1 MCGILN
7 KKAPEQSE
15 TIVKFYSAIS
25 KFFAENLKNI
35 AILT

>member
-15 TIVKFYSAIS
+15 AIVKIYSVIS
-25 KFFAENLKNI
+25 KFFSENFNNI

>member
-7 KKAPEQSE
+7 KKATVESKA
-15 TIVKFYSAIS
+15 IVRIYSVIS
-25 KFFAENLKNI
+25 KIFTDNFKSI

>member
-7 KKAPEQSE
+7 KKAPVQSK
-15 TIVKFYSAIS
+15 TIVKIYSVIS
-25 KFFAENLKNI
+25 KIFTDNFKSI

>member
-7 KKAPEQSE
+7 KKAPVQSKAM
-15 TIVKFYSAIS
+15 VKIYSVIS
-25 KFFAENLKNI
+25 KIFTDNFKSI

>member
-7 KKAPEQSE
+7 KKAPEQSDA
-15 TIVKFYSAIS
+15 IVKIYSVIS
-25 KFFAENLKNI
+25 KIFTENFKSI

>member
-7 KKAPEQSE
+7 KKAPEQSDV
-15 TIVKFYSAIS
+15 IVKIYSVIS
-25 KFFAENLKNI
+25 KIFTDNFKSI